1 MKNPYDQG
9 VKDSFFHQLFSLCYF
24 IFSVFI
30 WFSLLKTKPT
40 SFKMKQ
46 RLIPLLL
53 KYILGLTLHFLLCL
67 FFALDWRMISL
78 GIFIL
83 PIITWVLEII
93 LHYYDQKR
101 KNPTEIA

>member
-1 MKNPYDQG
+1 MKIKKYTNYVSPVIG
-9 VKDSFFHQLFSLCYF
+9 FIIMLFVAITAIDSPD
-24 IFSVFI
+24 
-30 WFSLLKTKPT
+30 WLLP
-40 SFKMKQ
+40 
-46 RLIPLLL
+46 RL
-53 KYILGLTLHFLLCL
+53 YL